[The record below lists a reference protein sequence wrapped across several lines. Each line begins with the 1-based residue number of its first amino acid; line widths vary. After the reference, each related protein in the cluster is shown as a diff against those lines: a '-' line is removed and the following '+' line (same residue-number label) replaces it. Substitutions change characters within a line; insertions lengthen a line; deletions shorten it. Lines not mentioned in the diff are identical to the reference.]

1 MTIRTLTLTAG
12 LLAGLCAT
20 GCSSR
25 PKPTD
30 VILRVESTKP
40 GIEYRLTGTVDLDGK
55 PVTVDQKTPYRFT
68 ANGLTTN
75 AKLTSTDADCHL
87 MAGYEA
93 GAARELV
100 SEGVG
105 PAGCVM
111 TLSNTYKEKTSRTQ
125 ILIVALPLPVAP
137 VAPVAAAPVDKPEEK
152 SAEKSAEKPAEQSAE
167 KAAEKAPESQ
177 PVAPAKAP

>member
-12 LLAGLCAT
+12 LLAGLCAS

-25 PKPTD
+25 PKPAD

-55 PVTVDQKTPYRFT
+55 PVTVDQKTPYRFA
-68 ANGLTTN
+68 ANGVATN

-93 GAARELV
+93 GDARELT

-105 PAGCVM
+105 PAGCVV
-111 TLSNTYKEKTSRTQ
+111 TLSNTIKEKTTRTQ
-125 ILIVALPLPVAP
+125 ILVVALPVP
-137 VAPVAAAPVDKPEEK
+137 VAPVAAAPVDKPV
-152 SAEKSAEKPAEQSAE
+152 EKPAEQAAE
-167 KAAEKAPESQ
+167 KAAEKAPEPQ